1 MVLDTGRGRW
11 FKRGCSA
18 SHFSRL
24 NLTTRSPQRR
34 DFFSPVHTVT
44 APTTLSMC
52 EGPRREAHQSAARG
66 RESAIRW
73 TPDIR
78 FRVAPAPLRERLHLQ
93 QGLREG
99 LEDRLLV
106 QGHSPLH
113 LRWLREVGWFVGLF
127 SLGLFFLGMASKPH
141 RRCWGEVP
149 ATVRRCSPKVPGKAG
164 PSD

>member
-1 MVLDTGRGRW
+1 MGNVLASEDDDGRGRLR
-11 FKRGCSA
+11 KVRGSCQTNVDPG
-18 SHFSRL
+18 HFSRL

-78 FRVAPAPLRERLHLQ
+78 FRVAPAPLRESVPPRNLISVSRTTGPPTLGSFSRVLPGPRVLPGSNAHF
-93 QGLREG
+93 
-99 LEDRLLV
+99 V
-106 QGHSPLH
+106 PPFSVFPLAD
-113 LRWLREVGWFVGLF
+113 
-127 SLGLFFLGMASKPH
+127 FLSETA
-141 RRCWGEVP
+141 R
-149 ATVRRCSPKVPGKAG
+149 AVRPC
-164 PSD
+164 